1 MITRETGAR
10 TVAKADPQKL
20 ALDALSR
27 AVADP
32 TPRPLF
38 GTKAKPGVFI
48 GSGQPLKA
56 AAALCEQSGW
66 LEATGEF
73 EGKGKTRKPLYR
85 VTAAGGRHVVEHAE
99 SAELLRD
106 MLAVLDYKRER
117 LQGLHEELASLQ
129 KLIGQQTEVLGQCL
143 ERLAPPDLSRVL
155 NLSPAAHAG
164 NGQERTDGWQS
175 AALAYLTD
183 YRRRNAFGFCPLPE
197 LFRQT
202 AESRGMTI
210 GQFHDE
216 IRQLVADR
224 RIRLHPFTQAAY
236 QLQDEQYALISGQE
250 IKYYV
255 E

>member
-1 MITRETGAR
+1 M
-10 TVAKADPQKL
+10 AKADPQTL
-20 ALDALSR
+20 ALEALAR

-32 TPRPLF
+32 VPRPLF

-56 AAALCEQSGW
+56 AAAVCEQSGW

-85 VTAAGGRHVVEHAE
+85 ITAAGARHVVEHAE
-99 SAELLRD
+99 AAELLRD

-117 LQGLHEELASLQ
+117 LQGLHEELAALQ
-129 KLIGQQTEVLGQCL
+129 KVIGQQTQVLGQCL
-143 ERLAPPDLSRVL
+143 ERLAPPDLSGVL
-155 NLSPAAHAG
+155 NPTLATAHTG
-164 NGQERTDGWQS
+164 NGQPQTAGWQS
-175 AALAYLTD
+175 AALTYLSD
-183 YRRRNAFGFCPLPE
+183 YRKRNAFGFCPLPE

-202 AESRGMTI
+202 AEPLGMTI
-210 GQFHDE
+210 GQFHDDL
-216 IRQLVADR
+216 RQLVADR

-255 E
+255 ELLTAG

>member
-1 MITRETGAR
+1 M
-10 TVAKADPQKL
+10 AKADPQKL
-20 ALDALSR
+20 ALEALSR

-38 GTKAKPGVFI
+38 GTKARPGVFI
-48 GSGQPLKA
+48 GSGAPLKA

-66 LEATGEF
+66 VEATGEF

-85 VTAAGGRHVVEHAE
+85 ITPAGARYVVEHAE

-106 MLAVLDYKRER
+106 MLAVLDFKRER
-117 LQGLHEELASLQ
+117 LQGLHDDLASLQ
-129 KLIGQQTEVLGQCL
+129 KVIGQQTQVLGQCL
-143 ERLAPPDLSRVL
+143 ERFAPPDLSHIL
-155 NLSPAAHAG
+155 HPAPTAAHAG
-164 NGQERTDGWQS
+164 NGQSHTNGWQQ
-175 AALAYLTD
+175 AALTYLAD
-183 YRRRNAFGFCPLPE
+183 FKRRNAFGFCPLPE

-202 AESRGMTI
+202 AEARGMTI

-216 IRQLVADR
+216 IRQLLADR

-255 E
+255 ELLTAG